1 MSNKNRF
8 SDSSAKSYS
17 QALYE
22 LASEEKN
29 LNDVEKHVISLLK
42 LISQSEDFN
51 SLIKNPTN
59 KQEGQLNVI
68 NIIFEKFNLNVLLK
82 KFTNFLVMKR
92 RFFYVEK
99 IFKDFVIICSKN
111 RGEIS
116 AKLTVAKELNENEI
130 NKIKND
136 LSQNFG
142 SDVKLNYNYDP
153 DLIGGLIMQVESVM
167 IDTSIKNKLQHQHC
181 HFLSLKPYLLNH
193 QKIQPSLL
201 LEHCLNHI
209 F

>member
-59 KQEGQLNVI
+59 KQEDQLNVI
-68 NIIFEKFNLNVLLK
+68 NIIFEKFNLNNLLK
-82 KFTNFLVMKR
+82 KFLNFLVTKR
-92 RFFYVEK
+92 RLFYVEK
-99 IFKDFVIICSKN
+99 ILKDFVTICSKN

-116 AKLTVAKELNENEI
+116 AKLTVAKELNE
-130 NKIKND
+130 
-136 LSQNFG
+136 SA
-142 SDVKLNYNYDP
+142 
-153 DLIGGLIMQVESVM
+153 
-167 IDTSIKNKLQHQHC
+167 
-181 HFLSLKPYLLNH
+181 
-193 QKIQPSLL
+193 
-201 LEHCLNHI
+201 
-209 F
+209 

>member
-1 MSNKNRF
+1 MSDKNRF

-22 LASEEKN
+22 LAFEEKN
-29 LNDVEKHVISLLK
+29 LNDVEKNVISLLR

-51 SLIKNPTN
+51 SLIKDPTN
-59 KQEGQLNVI
+59 KQENQLNVI
-68 NIIFEKFNLNVLLK
+68 NIIFEKFNLNNLLK
-82 KFTNFLVMKR
+82 KFLNFLVIKR

-99 IFKDFVIICSKN
+99 ILKDFIMICSKN

-116 AKLTVAKELNENEI
+116 AKLTVAKELSENQI

-136 LSQNFG
+136 LSQDFG

-153 DLIGGLIMQVESVM
+153 GLIGGLIMQIESVM
-167 IDTSIKNKLQHQHC
+167 IDTSIKNKLQQIEN
-181 HFLSLKPYLLNH
+181 KM
-193 QKIQPSLL
+193 I
-201 LEHCLNHI
+201 EA
-209 F
+209 

>member
-1 MSNKNRF
+1 MSDKNRF

-22 LASEEKN
+22 LAFEEKN
-29 LNDVEKHVISLLK
+29 LNDVEKNVISLLK

-51 SLIKNPTN
+51 SLIKDPTN
-59 KQEGQLNVI
+59 KQENQLNVI
-68 NIIFEKFNLNVLLK
+68 NIIFEKFNLNNLLK
-82 KFTNFLVMKR
+82 KFLNFLVIKR

-99 IFKDFVIICSKN
+99 ILKDFIMICSKN

-116 AKLTVAKELNENEI
+116 AKLTVAKELSENQI

-136 LSQNFG
+136 LSQDFG

-153 DLIGGLIMQVESVM
+153 GLIGGIIMQIESVM
-167 IDTSIKNKLQHQHC
+167 IDTSIKNKLQ
-181 HFLSLKPYLLNH
+181 
-193 QKIQPSLL
+193 KI
-201 LEHCLNHI
+201 ENKMI
-209 F
+209 EA

>member
-1 MSNKNRF
+1 LSNKNTF

-22 LASEEKN
+22 LATEDKN
-29 LNDVEKHVISLLK
+29 LNNVEEHVISLIK
-42 LISQSEDFN
+42 LISKSENFN
-51 SLIKNPTN
+51 LLIQDPTN
-59 KQEGQLNVI
+59 KKEDQLNVV
-68 NIIFEKFNLNVLLK
+68 NIIFEKFKLNTLLK
-82 KFTNFLVMKR
+82 NFLNFLIIKR

-99 IFKDFVIICSKN
+99 ILKYFVIICSKN

-153 DLIGGLIMQVESVM
+153 NLIGGLIMQIESVM
-167 IDTSIKNKLQHQHC
+167 IDTSIKNKLQQIEN
-181 HFLSLKPYLLNH
+181 KMI
-193 QKIQPSLL
+193 KA
-201 LEHCLNHI
+201 
-209 F
+209 

>member
-1 MSNKNRF
+1 MSDKNRF

-22 LASEEKN
+22 LAFEEKN
-29 LNDVEKHVISLLK
+29 LSDVEKNVISLLK
-42 LISQSEDFN
+42 LIYQSGDFN
-51 SLIKNPTN
+51 SLIKDPTN
-59 KQEGQLNVI
+59 KQEDQLNVI
-68 NIIFEKFNLNVLLK
+68 NIIFEKFNLNNLLK
-82 KFTNFLVMKR
+82 KFLNFLVMKR

-99 IFKDFVIICSKN
+99 ILKDFVMICSKN

-116 AKLTVAKELNENEI
+116 AKLTVAKKLDENEI

-142 SDVKLNYNYDP
+142 SDVKLNYNYNP

-167 IDTSIKNKLQHQHC
+167 IDTSIKNKLQQIE
-181 HFLSLKPYLLNH
+181 K
-193 QKIQPSLL
+193 KMI
-201 LEHCLNHI
+201 EA
-209 F
+209 

>member
-1 MSNKNRF
+1 MSDKNRF
-8 SDSSAKSYS
+8 SDSSVKSYS

-22 LASEEKN
+22 LAFEEKN
-29 LNDVEKHVISLLK
+29 LNDVEKNVISLLR

-51 SLIKNPTN
+51 SLIKDPTN
-59 KQEGQLNVI
+59 KQENQLNVI
-68 NIIFEKFNLNVLLK
+68 NIIFEKFNLNNLLK
-82 KFTNFLVMKR
+82 KFLNFLVIKR

-99 IFKDFVIICSKN
+99 ILKDFLMICSKN

-116 AKLTVAKELNENEI
+116 AKLTVAKELNENQI

-153 DLIGGLIMQVESVM
+153 GLIGGLIMQIESIM
-167 IDTSIKNKLQHQHC
+167 IDTSIKNKLQQIE
-181 HFLSLKPYLLNH
+181 K
-193 QKIQPSLL
+193 KMI
-201 LEHCLNHI
+201 EA
-209 F
+209 

>member
-1 MSNKNRF
+1 MSDKNKF

-22 LASEEKN
+22 LAFEEKN
-29 LNDVEKHVISLLK
+29 LNDVEKNAISLLK

-51 SLIKNPTN
+51 LLIKDPTN
-59 KQEGQLNVI
+59 KQEDQLNVM
-68 NIIFEKFNLNVLLK
+68 NIIFEKFNLNNLLK
-82 KFTNFLVMKR
+82 KFLNFLVMKR

-99 IFKDFVIICSKN
+99 ILKDFVMICSKN

-116 AKLTVAKELNENEI
+116 AKLIVAKELNKNEI

-153 DLIGGLIMQVESVM
+153 DLIGGLIMQVGSVM
-167 IDTSIKNKLQHQHC
+167 IDTSIKNKLQQIEN
-181 HFLSLKPYLLNH
+181 KM
-193 QKIQPSLL
+193 I
-201 LEHCLNHI
+201 EA
-209 F
+209 

>member
-1 MSNKNRF
+1 LSDKNRF

-22 LASEEKN
+22 LASEEKK
-29 LNDVEKHVISLLK
+29 LNDIEEHTISIIK

-51 SLIKNPTN
+51 SLIKDPTN
-59 KQEGQLNVI
+59 KQEDQLKVI
-68 NIIFEKFNLNVLLK
+68 NIIFEKFKLNDLLK
-82 KFTNFLVMKR
+82 KFLNFLVMKR

-99 IFKDFVIICSKN
+99 ILKDFLMICSKN

-116 AKLTVAKELNENEI
+116 AKLIVAKELDEIQI
-130 NKIKND
+130 NKIKNE

-142 SDVKLNYNYDP
+142 SNVKLNYNYDP

-167 IDTSIKNKLQHQHC
+167 IDTSIKNKLQQIEN
-181 HFLSLKPYLLNH
+181 KM
-193 QKIQPSLL
+193 I
-201 LEHCLNHI
+201 EA
-209 F
+209 

>member
-1 MSNKNRF
+1 MSDKSRF

-22 LASEEKN
+22 LALEEKN
-29 LNDVEKHVISLLK
+29 LNDIEINVNSILR

-51 SLIKNPTN
+51 LLIKDPTN
-59 KQEGQLNVI
+59 KQEDQIKVI
-68 NIIFEKFNLNVLLK
+68 NIIFEKFNLNNLLK
-82 KFTNFLVMKR
+82 KFLNFLVMKR
-92 RFFYVEK
+92 RFFYIEK
-99 IFKDFVIICSKN
+99 ILKDFVMICSKK

-116 AKLTVAKELNENEI
+116 AKLTVAKKLNENEI

-153 DLIGGLIMQVESVM
+153 ELIGGLIMQIESIM
-167 IDTSIKNKLQHQHC
+167 IDTSIKNKLQQIEN
-181 HFLSLKPYLLNH
+181 KM
-193 QKIQPSLL
+193 I
-201 LEHCLNHI
+201 EA
-209 F
+209 

>member
-22 LASEEKN
+22 LAVEEKN
-29 LNDVEKHVISLLK
+29 LNDVEKNVISLLR

-51 SLIKNPTN
+51 SLIKDPTN
-59 KQEGQLNVI
+59 KQENQLNVI
-68 NIIFEKFNLNVLLK
+68 NIIFEKFNLNNLLK
-82 KFTNFLVMKR
+82 KFLNFLVMKR

-99 IFKDFVIICSKN
+99 ILKDFLTICSKN

-116 AKLTVAKELNENEI
+116 AKLTVAKQLNENEI
-130 NKIKND
+130 NKIKNE

-142 SDVKLNYNYDP
+142 SDIKLNYNYDP
-153 DLIGGLIMQVESVM
+153 NLIGGLIMQVGSVM
-167 IDTSIKNKLQHQHC
+167 IDTSIKNKLQ
-181 HFLSLKPYLLNH
+181 
-193 QKIQPSLL
+193 KI
-201 LEHCLNHI
+201 ENKMI
-209 F
+209 EA

>member
-1 MSNKNRF
+1 LSDKNKF

-22 LASEEKN
+22 LAFEEKN
-29 LNDVEKHVISLLK
+29 LNDVEKNAISLLK

-51 SLIKNPTN
+51 LLIKDPTN
-59 KQEGQLNVI
+59 KQEDQLNVI
-68 NIIFEKFNLNVLLK
+68 NIIFEKFNLNNLLK
-82 KFTNFLVMKR
+82 KFLNFLVMKR

-99 IFKDFVIICSKN
+99 ILKDFVMICSKN
-111 RGEIS
+111 RGEIF
-116 AKLTVAKELNENEI
+116 AKLIVAKQLNENEI

-153 DLIGGLIMQVESVM
+153 DLIGGLIMQVGSVM
-167 IDTSIKNKLQHQHC
+167 IDTSIKNKLQQIEN
-181 HFLSLKPYLLNH
+181 KM
-193 QKIQPSLL
+193 I
-201 LEHCLNHI
+201 EA
-209 F
+209 

>member
-1 MSNKNRF
+1 MSDKNRF

-22 LASEEKN
+22 LAFEEKN
-29 LNDVEKHVISLLK
+29 LNDVEKNVISLLR

-51 SLIKNPTN
+51 SLIKDPTN
-59 KQEGQLNVI
+59 KQENQLNVI
-68 NIIFEKFNLNVLLK
+68 NIIFEKFNLNNLLK
-82 KFTNFLVMKR
+82 KFLNFLVIKR

-99 IFKDFVIICSKN
+99 ILKDFIMICSKN

-116 AKLTVAKELNENEI
+116 AKLTVAKELSENQI

-136 LSQNFG
+136 LSQDFG

-153 DLIGGLIMQVESVM
+153 VLIGGLIMQIESVM
-167 IDTSIKNKLQHQHC
+167 IDTSIKNKLQ
-181 HFLSLKPYLLNH
+181 
-193 QKIQPSLL
+193 KI
-201 LEHCLNHI
+201 ENKMI
-209 F
+209 EA

>member
-22 LASEEKN
+22 LATEEKN
-29 LNDVEKHVISLLK
+29 LNDVEEHVISLIK
-42 LISQSEDFN
+42 LISKSENFN
-51 SLIKNPTN
+51 LLIQDPTN
-59 KQEGQLNVI
+59 KQEDQLNVI
-68 NIIFEKFNLNVLLK
+68 NIIFEKFKLNTLLK
-82 KFTNFLVMKR
+82 NFLNFLIMKR

-99 IFKDFVIICSKN
+99 IFKYFVMICSKN

-167 IDTSIKNKLQHQHC
+167 IDTSIKNKLQQIEN
-181 HFLSLKPYLLNH
+181 KM
-193 QKIQPSLL
+193 I
-201 LEHCLNHI
+201 EA
-209 F
+209 